1 MDIIRLRFQV
11 LPNIS
16 PDHFMRIVRLLLL
29 LNLFLVAL
37 AGCQQKQSRQTYGYV
52 ERMDPGLDLVL
63 DSAAKGE
70 ILADGFEWSEGPLWV
85 ESENML
91 LFSDIPRNAIFKWTE
106 AAGIEPY
113 LSPSGFTGEN
123 FKGREPG
130 SNGLLLNSAGKLV
143 MCQHGDRRMA
153 VMNSAV
159 TDPKPEFQTLADR
172 YQGKR
177 LNSPNDAVFDRA
189 GNLFFTDPPYGLPGN
204 VEDPEKE
211 LSFQGVYKL
220 KPDGTVILLVDS
232 LTRPNGIG
240 FSPDEKTL
248 YVANSEGEAAKW
260 YAFDVAG
267 DSLKNAR
274 IFYQTPFVAGQKGA
288 PDGLKVDR
296 HGNIFA
302 TGPGGIWIFDSTA
315 KVLGRIRLPEATANC
330 ALSADGKFLYLTSDM
345 YLARIA
351 LK

>member
-1 MDIIRLRFQV
+1 
-11 LPNIS
+11 
-16 PDHFMRIVRLLLL
+16 
-29 LNLFLVAL
+29 
-37 AGCQQKQSRQTYGYV
+37 
-52 ERMDPGLDLVL
+52 
-63 DSAAKGE
+63 
-70 ILADGFEWSEGPLWV
+70 
-85 ESENML
+85 
-91 LFSDIPRNAIFKWTE
+91 
-106 AAGIEPY
+106 
-113 LSPSGFTGEN
+113 
-123 FKGREPG
+123 
-130 SNGLLLNSAGKLV
+130 

-159 TDPKPEFQTLADR
+159 TDPKPEFQTLVDR

-260 YAFDVAG
+260 YAFDVEG

-296 HGNIFA
+296 YGKI
-302 TGPGGIWIFDSTA
+302 
-315 KVLGRIRLPEATANC
+315 GRAHV
-330 ALSADGKFLYLTSDM
+330 
-345 YLARIA
+345 
-351 LK
+351 

>member
-1 MDIIRLRFQV
+1 MRVTGTLLFISFFLLV
-11 LPNIS
+11 LG
-16 PDHFMRIVRLLLL
+16 
-29 LNLFLVAL
+29 
-37 AGCQQKQSRQTYGYV
+37 GCQQKQARQAYGYV
-52 ERMDPGLDLVL
+52 ERMDPALDLLL
-63 DSAAKGE
+63 DSAAHGE

-85 ESENML
+85 ESAHML

-106 AAGIEPY
+106 ERGIEPY

-130 SNGLLLNSAGKLV
+130 SNGLMLNPEGRLV

-153 VMNSAV
+153 VMNSII
-159 TDPKPEFQTLADR
+159 TEPKPEFQTLADR

-177 LNSPNDAVFDRA
+177 LNSPNDAVFDHA
-189 GNLFFTDPPYGLPGN
+189 GNLYFTDPPYGLPGN
-204 VEDPEKE
+204 VDDPEKE
-211 LSFQGVYKL
+211 LPFQGVYKL
-220 KPDGTVILLVDS
+220 KADGTVILLVDS

-240 FSPDEKTL
+240 FSPDERTL
-248 YVANSEGEAAKW
+248 YVANSEGEAAMW
-260 YAFDVAG
+260 YAFDVEG

-274 IFYQTPFVAGQKGA
+274 IFYQTPWVEGLKGG

-302 TGPGGIWIFDSTA
+302 TGPGGIWIFNANA

-330 ALSADGKFLYLTSDM
+330 ALSSDGKYLYLTSDM